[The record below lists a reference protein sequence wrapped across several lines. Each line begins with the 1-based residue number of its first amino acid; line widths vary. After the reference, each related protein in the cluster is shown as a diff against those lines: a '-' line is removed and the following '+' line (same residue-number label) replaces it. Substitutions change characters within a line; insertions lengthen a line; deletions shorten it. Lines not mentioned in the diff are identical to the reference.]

1 MLSKLSMLNI
11 SLGRWVGVPV
21 TLHWSWVLIFLFILL
36 SSPQFAVVYAGVFF
50 LVLLH
55 ECGHC
60 LAAQH
65 YNQKIHSITLYP
77 FGGAAR
83 MEIPKEPVKE
93 LVIALAG
100 PAVNLV
106 LIPVFLLLGSIHPIL
121 MTIGYYN
128 MILLVFNMIPAF
140 PMDGGRVLRA
150 CLTHFLKD
158 HARATKIAGRVG
170 QVIAVAFGIF
180 GLMHGQF
187 MLVVIAVFIG
197 LAAQAE
203 IQMSAEGREGRASE
217 GDVRASAQNIS
228 DIQRRLDRLNRRME
242 DQ

>member
-1 MLSKLSMLNI
+1 MLSKLSLLNI
-11 SLGRWVGVPV
+11 SLGQWVGVPV
-21 TLHWSWVLIFLFILL
+21 SLHWSWVLLFLFIMLT
-36 SSPQFAVVYAGVFF
+36 SPQFAVVYAGVFL

-65 YNQKIHSITLYP
+65 YNQTIHSITLYP
-77 FGGAAR
+77 FGGAAK
-83 MEIPKEPVKE
+83 MELPREPTKEI
-93 LVIALAG
+93 VIALAG
-100 PAVNLV
+100 PAVNLAF
-106 LIPVFLLLGSIHPIL
+106 IPVFMVLGSVHPIL
-121 MTIGYYN
+121 TIVGYYN
-128 MILLVFNMIPAF
+128 MVLLVFNLIPAF

-158 HARATKIAGRVG
+158 HTRATKIAGRVG
-170 QVIAVAFGIF
+170 QFIAIAFAIF

-203 IQMSAEGREGRASE
+203 IQMSVMRRATE
-217 GDVRASAQNIS
+217 GDLRESSQGIS
-228 DIQRRLDRLNRRME
+228 DIQRRLDRLNRRMDNE
-242 DQ
+242 

>member
-21 TLHWSWVLIFLFILL
+21 SLHWSWVLLFLIVLFT
-36 SSPQFAVVYAGVFF
+36 SPQFAVVYAGVFF

-65 YNQKIHSITLYP
+65 YNMPIHSITLYP

-83 MEIPKEPVKE
+83 MEIPREPMKE

-100 PAVNLV
+100 PAVNLL
-106 LIPVFLLLGSIHPIL
+106 LIPLFMALGSVHSIL
-121 MTIGYYN
+121 AILGYYN
-128 MILLVFNMIPAF
+128 MVLLVFNLIPAF
-140 PMDGGRVLRA
+140 PMDGGRVLRS
-150 CLTHFLKD
+150 CLAHFLKD
-158 HARATKIAGRVG
+158 HTRATTIAARIGQFIAG
-170 QVIAVAFGIF
+170 AFAII

-187 MLVVIAVFIG
+187 MLAVIGVFIF
-197 LAAQAE
+197 LAAEAE
-203 IQMSAEGREGRASE
+203 IRASIMGSGGRASD
-217 GDVRASAQNIS
+217 GNVRTSARSIS
-228 DIQRRLDRLNRRME
+228 DVQHRLDRLNRRLD

>member
-21 TLHWSWVLIFLFILL
+21 SLHWSWVLIFLFILIT
-36 SSPQFAVVYAGVFF
+36 SPQFAVVYAGVFF

-65 YNQKIHSITLYP
+65 YNQTIHSITLYP

-83 MEIPKEPVKE
+83 MEIPREPVKE

-106 LIPVFLLLGSIHPIL
+106 LIPVLIVLGLVHPIL
-121 MTIGYYN
+121 AMLCYYN
-128 MILLVFNMIPAF
+128 MVLLVFNLIPAF

-158 HARATKIAGRVG
+158 HTRATKIAGRVG
-170 QVIAVAFGIF
+170 QFIAVAFAIF
-180 GLMHGQF
+180 GLIYGQF
-187 MLVVIAVFIG
+187 MLVVIGVFIFF
-197 LAAQAE
+197 AADAE
-203 IQMSAEGREGRASE
+203 IKMSVTGAGGRASE
-217 GDVRASAQNIS
+217 GDVRTSARSIS
-228 DIQRRLDRLNRRME
+228 DIQHRLDRLNRRLD